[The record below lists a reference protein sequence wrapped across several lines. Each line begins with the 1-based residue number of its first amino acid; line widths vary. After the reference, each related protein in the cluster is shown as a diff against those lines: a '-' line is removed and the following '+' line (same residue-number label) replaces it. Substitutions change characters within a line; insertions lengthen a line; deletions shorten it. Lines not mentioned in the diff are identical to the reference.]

1 MNKLIVLLSI
11 AVSLCLSA
19 TEAGQWTAGRLEE
32 KIVVDGKL
40 DEFAWQTALW
50 GGSFIVHS
58 SFDLANKE
66 TEAAFLWD
74 DQGLYVGVRAWE
86 TELAAGSGGTT
97 VRDQG
102 IFTNDRIE
110 FFLKQGDAYRQYVVN
125 SLGTQ
130 YDSQGKDSSA
140 DWRWEAACGTADG
153 NRREFEVFLPWEAT
167 GLSGSAGEV
176 FQFILARYAKSADE
190 LSIWCPWFGGF
201 HDAPQLFPQMTL
213 GKNLSGNLKVEPVG
227 LRSTPAVFAFAEVE
241 NIAAD
246 AYGLRIVRED
256 GTELDLGFH
265 RVTEKVALPAD
276 LPPGRHF
283 LSFSVVCG
291 GEVVYTQRLPWVVEV
306 PKSVPEVPPFT
317 AELVQPWF
325 ETEGEVVLE
334 YTNHGGFPQAEW
346 RIADADGTVLSQG
359 AETLAAGGRLVFPL
373 PEAIGDYVLLLNV
386 SGKELRLEFTRAEV
400 LGEPRRWFAVGP
412 GGVFLKDGKEKCFP
426 LIYYAIEW
434 DDLRYAKN
442 LAPDLVIS
450 GSDHWSR
457 VKGPDPVVVERNLG
471 CLNLCK
477 SLDLP
482 VALMICNDFRR
493 GEDDF
498 ASLRYAVARLKNH
511 PALAAWYLADEPA
524 LYQTDPAVLEKAAA
538 IIHEI
543 DPLHPIIGCEVKTG
557 KFKTY
562 QGAFDCFGVDPY
574 PGFPGGDLGKVDDFI
589 TVMQRDVPPDKFQFV
604 ILQGFGKPF
613 NDRHPNRDETFN
625 MTLQVLASGVD
636 GICWWMIGFI
646 KEEPAAYREMAE
658 MVHFLKPYLIE
669 GQCKTIRQGSVVI
682 GVRPGMVVAVNK
694 AAVPARA
701 TLPVGPTSKAWKQ
714 LGNVSLYGT
723 KLELGPHGGAIWLL
737 K

>member
-1 MNKLIVLLSI
+1 MNKLLLLSLF
-11 AVSLCLSA
+11 AGWSLLA
-19 TEAGQWTAGRLEE
+19 AEPVKWTAGRLEDTVA
-32 KIVVDGKL
+32 IDGRL
-40 DEFAWQTALW
+40 DEAAWQNALW
-50 GGSFIVHS
+50 GGSFTIHN
-58 SFDLANKE
+58 SFELATKE

-74 DQGLYVGVRAWE
+74 EQGLYVGVRAWE
-86 TELAAGSGGTT
+86 TNLASGSNGTT

-110 FFLKQGDAYRQYVVN
+110 LFLKQGDAYRQYVVN

-130 YDSQGKDSSA
+130 YDSQGKDPAA

-167 GLSGSAGEV
+167 GISGRAGKE
-176 FQFILARYAKSADE
+176 FQFVLARYAKSSDE
-190 LSIWCPWFGGF
+190 LSVWSPWFGGF
-201 HDAPQLFPQMTL
+201 HDAPQLFPRMVL
-213 GKNLSGNLKVEPVG
+213 GNGFSWNLKVEPVG
-227 LRSTPAVFAFAEVE
+227 LRASPAVFAFAEGGTC
-241 NIAAD
+241 AAD
-246 AYGLRIVRED
+246 GYELRVVLED
-256 GTELDLGFH
+256 GSELDLGRH
-265 RVTEKVALPAD
+265 GMAETVALPSE

-283 LSFSVVCG
+283 LSFAVENG
-291 GEVVYTQRLPWVVEV
+291 ANVVYAQRLPWLVKAPE
-306 PKSVPEVPPFT
+306 SVPEEKPFT

-325 ETEGEVVLE
+325 ETETEVVVE
-334 YTNHGGFPQAEW
+334 YANHDGHPQALW
-346 RIADADGTVLSQG
+346 QIADADGRVLSQG
-359 AETLAAGGRLVFPL
+359 EEALAAAGRLAFPM
-373 PEAIGDYVLLLNV
+373 PEATGDYVLLFAA
-386 SGKELRLEFTRAEV
+386 GGEELRLGFTKAEPI
-400 LGEPRRWFAVGP
+400 GEPRRWFSVGSD
-412 GGVFLKDGKEKCFP
+412 GALLKDGAKKCFP

-450 GSDHWSR
+450 GSDHWAR

-477 SLDLP
+477 SLGLP
-482 VALMICNDFRR
+482 VALMICNDFRK
-493 GEDDF
+493 GEDDYE
-498 ASLRYAVARLKNH
+498 SLRYAVARLKNH

-543 DPLHPIIGCEVKTG
+543 DPIHPVVGCEVKTG

-589 TVMQRDVPPDKFQFV
+589 VAMQRDVSPDKFQFV

-646 KEEPAAYREMAE
+646 KEEPGGYEEMAE
-658 MVHFLKPYLIE
+658 LVDFLKPYLTE
-669 GQCKTIRQGSVVI
+669 GKCETIRQGSVVI

-694 AAVPARA
+694 AAIPARA
-701 TLPVGPTSKAWKQ
+701 SLPFAPKAKAWRQ
-714 LGNVSLYGT
+714 LGSVSLDGT
-723 KLELGPHGGAIWLL
+723 KLELGPHAGAIWLL